1 MISSHYFL
9 RKVVII
15 VPSEPILVG
24 IFLGQ
29 TSPVTKFSDREKR
42 LFQQLNQ
49 KKITPS
55 VTWVTT
61 DACQRSLIKMG
72 FCVLICCCAWA
83 TQLGLFTGSIKALTI
98 SNCPCRVWNL
108 KARRLKAKIATKPVS
123 KVQLCGCCDVQ
134 SGWKFISEVAGNL
147 SPIHPSG
154 GSKKIHPP
162 SLFNFLWCTSQ
173 SSIVHYHK
181 NMSRVS

>member
-1 MISSHYFL
+1 M
-9 RKVVII
+9 
-15 VPSEPILVG
+15 
-24 IFLGQ
+24 
-29 TSPVTKFSDREKR
+29 
-42 LFQQLNQ
+42 
-49 KKITPS
+49 
-55 VTWVTT
+55 TT

-147 SPIHPSG
+147 SPIQYIKYQPV
-154 GSKKIHPP
+154 PP
-162 SLFNFLWCTSQ
+162 STIKYQAEPPFTDPVPSSTNQYCPLLTQHHQVPTSTAL
-173 SSIVHYHK
+173 Y
-181 NMSRVS
+181 

>member
-42 LFQQLNQ
+42 LFSAAQSKENNHLSHEWQQMPAKEVSL
-49 KKITPS
+49 K
-55 VTWVTT
+55 WVFVYW
-61 DACQRSLIKMG
+61 C
-72 FCVLICCCAWA
+72 CCCCAWA

-154 GSKKIHPP
+154 GSKKIHLPP
-162 SLFNFLWCTSQ
+162 SSTSFGAHLNHQ
-173 SSIVHYHK
+173 
-181 NMSRVS
+181 